1 MAEEACP
8 PSVQGNH
15 TFHCGSVVFFNGGIM
30 REIRNSLG
38 TTYNIGMTLSDVR
51 RLQQGVQI
59 DAVEVNGVRTP
70 HVLLEDF
77 GHSDGEKLNEQ
88 VNRLLELPLF
98 AVDLM
103 YALLPSSVREQV
115 SFAQFIGE
123 GSNAEPWKTADL
135 WLATLALTEEVLDFF
150 RGRIPAEAVCRKR
163 IIQIANRQSQEAILN
178 IERLS
183 DDQFQLAMV
192 AANLGLNP
200 EAYRPIILK
209 LNEPATMTVEE
220 AAKAIES
227 LYQRQND
234 GDATSGGTKSN
245 DLPES
250 LASPT
255 TTDSPI
261 VNSDYVPAVASS
273 ETPLVPLPSA
283 PLQAS

>member
-1 MAEEACP
+1 
-8 PSVQGNH
+8 
-15 TFHCGSVVFFNGGIM
+15 M
-30 REIRNSLG
+30 REIRNSVG
-38 TTYNIGMTLSDVR
+38 TTYNIGLTLSDVR
-51 RLQQGVQI
+51 RLQ
-59 DAVEVNGVRTP
+59 NGVTIETIVEDGVSTP
-70 HVLLEDF
+70 RKLFEDF

-123 GSNAEPWKTADL
+123 GSNAEPWKTTDL
-135 WLATLALTEEVLDFF
+135 WVATLALTEEVLDFF

-178 IERLS
+178 IEKLS

-227 LYQRQND
+227 LYQQQND
-234 GDATSGGTKSN
+234 GDVTSGGTKLN
-245 DLPES
+245 DSPES
-250 LASPT
+250 PASPT

-261 VNSDYVPAVASS
+261 VSSDYAPAVVSS